1 MTRGLDDQ
9 TLTFYETKPLTL
21 KSSNKQS
28 WYFSPFCH
36 RKSRKQ
42 TGSVLGLILPQK
54 VHFLSWNMYVWYT
67 IEIISRAFHLN
78 MEYNFHKFEIL
89 CDSKFSLVLYESSDA
104 AQQTGIWDGIVNPIY
119 GCGVKMAPDINPIYI
134 CWIGKVLS
142 LGFLKLSYVSYSVRT
157 KLSLGLNNFN

>member
-67 IEIISRAFHLN
+67 IEVISRAFHLN

-89 CDSKFSLVLYESSDA
+89 FDTKFSLDLNESSDA
-104 AQQTGIWDGIVNPIY
+104 LRQTYKLIDYSNSNHIHHISLVSTQILLIQFFSTYIY
-119 GCGVKMAPDINPIYI
+119 VEP
-134 CWIGKVLS
+134 
-142 LGFLKLSYVSYSVRT
+142 
-157 KLSLGLNNFN
+157 